1 MKEVTR
7 RKATKAE
14 VTQPDPAPLPA
25 QAPTDAA
32 TDAPASP
39 PAGDRRRAPAA
50 ETRQRILAVAL
61 ELFTDRGYVKT
72 SLREVAE
79 RLGFTTAALYY
90 HFESKDE
97 ILAALVEDYFGAPS
111 PVDRLAGRDDVDLAT
126 WAGVIDD
133 LIAHLLG
140 QRKLFFM
147 VERNQAALEQLARS
161 KATLSSHRQ
170 REELFRRIMA
180 NPKLPAADR
189 VRIGCSLGAV
199 MGLVMHCGEAF
210 DDLGDDEFHALV
222 AAAVHDTLGA
232 G

>member
-7 RKATKAE
+7 S
-14 VTQPDPAPLPA
+14 DPAASAA
-25 QAPTDAA
+25 QTSAP
-32 TDAPASP
+32 
-39 PAGDRRRAPAA
+39 DRRRAPAS

-61 ELFTDRGYVKT
+61 ELFTHRGYEKT

-111 PVDRLAGRDDVDLAT
+111 PVDRLAEVDDVDLAT
-126 WAGVIDD
+126 WAGVVDD
-133 LIAHLLG
+133 LIAHLLA

-161 KATLSSHRQ
+161 KANVSGHRQ

-180 NPKLPAADR
+180 NRRLPAADR

-199 MGLVMHCGEAF
+199 IGLVMHCGEAF
-210 DDLGDDEFHALV
+210 DDLDEDEFHALV
-222 AAAVHDTLGA
+222 TAAVHDTLGVGA
-232 G
+232 SGRNRSG